1 MPGVN
6 NATEPETIGE
16 LIADCA
22 HLPSALRPPQT
33 AAEARLPLPRA
44 AQPWSVDDACH
55 AQVADLD
62 AYV

>member
-1 MPGVN
+1 MN
-6 NATEPETIGE
+6 LATEPETLGD

-22 HLPSALRPPQT
+22 DLPSALQPERPADQ
-33 AAEARLPLPRA
+33 ARLPLPRTA
-44 AQPWSVDDACH
+44 RPWTVDDACH

>member
-1 MPGVN
+1 MAGVN
-6 NATEPETIGE
+6 LATEPETLGD

-22 HLPSALRPPQT
+22 HLPSTLQPEQPADQ
-33 AAEARLPLPRA
+33 ARLPRPRA
-44 AQPWSVDDACH
+44 ARPWTVDDACH

>member
-1 MPGVN
+1 MN
-6 NATEPETIGE
+6 LATEPETIGD

-22 HLPSALRPPQT
+22 HLPSTLRPERPSEQDQ
-33 AAEARLPLPRA
+33 LPRA
-44 AQPWSVDDACH
+44 ARPWAVDDACH

>member
-1 MPGVN
+1 MN
-6 NATEPETIGE
+6 IATEPETIGE

-22 HLPSALRPPQT
+22 HLPSALRPEAT
-33 AAEARLPLPRA
+33 AAEARLPRPRA
-44 AQPWSVDDACH
+44 ARPWSVDDACH

>member
-1 MPGVN
+1 MDLTP
-6 NATEPETIGE
+6 EPESLDE

-22 HLPSALRPPQT
+22 HLPSALHAPRT
-33 AAEARLPLPRA
+33 AAVAGRLPTPRSPR
-44 AQPWSVDDACH
+44 PWTVDDACH

>member
-1 MPGVN
+1 MN
-6 NATEPETIGE
+6 LATEPETIGD

-22 HLPSALRPPQT
+22 HLPSALRPGQ
-33 AAEARLPLPRA
+33 AADQARLPQPRA
-44 AQPWSVDDACH
+44 ARPWTVDDACH

>member
-1 MPGVN
+1 MNP
-6 NATEPETIGE
+6 ATEPETMGE

-22 HLPSALRPPQT
+22 HLPSTLWPS
-33 AAEARLPLPRA
+33 AAGTQLPRPRA
-44 AQPWSVDDACH
+44 AQPWTVDDACH

>member
-1 MPGVN
+1 MN
-6 NATEPETIGE
+6 TATEPETIGE

-22 HLPSALRPPQT
+22 HIPSELRVERL
-33 AAEARLPLPRA
+33 AGERLPLPRA
-44 AQPWSVDDACH
+44 ARPWTVDDACH

>member
-1 MPGVN
+1 M
-6 NATEPETIGE
+6 GE

-22 HLPSALRPPQT
+22 EIPQDLRREPVPARTMT
-33 AAEARLPLPRA
+33 APT
-44 AQPWSVDDACH
+44 WTVDEACH

>member
-1 MPGVN
+1 VN
-6 NATEPETIGE
+6 LTTEPETIDE

-22 HLPSALRPPQT
+22 EIPQDLRREPVPAPRSMSA
-33 AAEARLPLPRA
+33 RA
-44 AQPWSVDDACH
+44 WTVDEACH

>member
-1 MPGVN
+1 MN
-6 NATEPETIGE
+6 LATEPETLGD

-22 HLPSALRPPQT
+22 HFPSALRPERSADQ
-33 AAEARLPLPRA
+33 ARLPLPRA
-44 AQPWSVDDACH
+44 ARPWTVDDDCH

>member
-1 MPGVN
+1 MN
-6 NATEPETIGE
+6 LATEPETIGD

-22 HLPSALRPPQT
+22 HLPSTLQPGP
-33 AAEARLPLPRA
+33 AAEQARLPLPRA
-44 AQPWSVDDACH
+44 ARPWTVDDACH

>member
-1 MPGVN
+1 MN
-6 NATEPETIGE
+6 LATEPETIGD

-22 HLPSALRPPQT
+22 HLPSELQPERPSGQ
-33 AAEARLPLPRA
+33 ARLPRPRA
-44 AQPWSVDDACH
+44 ALPWTVDDACH